1 MKKIRMLLVIL
12 LCACLLAGAAAA
24 EEEDIDLEDLLDIEI
39 TEIEEA
45 VVWTFPVALEDMNP
59 EYIQLVNNHYQLD
72 ESYVPDDLVKLIKDP
87 DSGPSKG
94 GVRWDG
100 SQSDGKYVGQ
110 YLREDCAQAL
120 YEMNAVMRSIDGFKV
135 MYVKSAYRSY
145 SKQKSILGGRA
156 NPNDGWVARPGCS
169 DHQTGLGCDFI
180 PYNWT
185 KKSGRTGGMNDKMM
199 KEKECQWMAE
209 HCQEYGFIIR
219 YPSDKKEITE
229 INSEPWHLRYVG
241 IPVATYIM
249 ENNLCLE
256 EFTEQLQAAIQ
267 DYLARGG
274 DTAKVEA
281 YILTPTD
288 E

>member
-100 SQSDGKYVGQ
+100 SQSDG
-110 YLREDCAQAL
+110 
-120 YEMNAVMRSIDGFKV
+120 
-135 MYVKSAYRSY
+135 
-145 SKQKSILGGRA
+145 
-156 NPNDGWVARPGCS
+156 
-169 DHQTGLGCDFI
+169 
-180 PYNWT
+180 
-185 KKSGRTGGMNDKMM
+185 
-199 KEKECQWMAE
+199 
-209 HCQEYGFIIR
+209 
-219 YPSDKKEITE
+219 
-229 INSEPWHLRYVG
+229 
-241 IPVATYIM
+241 
-249 ENNLCLE
+249 
-256 EFTEQLQAAIQ
+256 
-267 DYLARGG
+267 
-274 DTAKVEA
+274 
-281 YILTPTD
+281 
-288 E
+288 